1 MKPLQEFFATFDWNA
16 FLQQFLYD
24 SKNPLLFNNGFFV
37 YFFTLFILLFFALR
51 NHHKARRYVFCI
63 FSLYFFYK
71 ASGWFVGLVLVS
83 AVVDFFLSNAIYRE
97 KSQSRKKF
105 LLVLSILFNLGM
117 LFYFKYTDFF
127 IEISNSLFDTNF
139 NPLNLILP
147 IGISFYTFENLSY
160 TVDVYRGEF
169 KPADKFSDYLLFLA
183 FFPKLMMGPIVR
195 AHDFVPQINEPYVI
209 SERDFAK
216 GFFLIISGLIKKLVI
231 SDYITLNMVDYMFDN
246 PALHTGVENLMA
258 VYGYAMVIY
267 CDFSGYS
274 EIAIGIALWL
284 GFKIP
289 PNFMSPYQSLNITE
303 FWRRWHISLSTWL
316 KDYLY
321 IPLGGNRNFSIA
333 SFIFVGGFLVGS
345 FIMGVELFHLSNL
358 WAAVVSAV
366 LLLIFIIPAL
376 ITKKTSGIAANFN
389 LLTTMLLGGFW
400 HGASWN
406 FIIWG
411 AIHGVGLGIH
421 KIWMLLTDKSF
432 AAFNQSRIYKIISG
446 ILTFHFVCF
455 AWIFFKAEDLE
466 IAKEMIYQIFNNFDI
481 SVFGPFYDNYKGVV
495 WMILAAMVLHLIPDN
510 LADKV
515 IARTKTIPMVVY
527 ILVFFLFLILYGYFK
542 SAEQVMPI
550 YLQF

>member
-71 ASGWFVGLVLVS
+71 ASGWFVGLVLIS

-160 TVDVYRGEF
+160 TVDVYREEF
-169 KPADKFSDYLLFLA
+169 KPANKFSDYLLFLA

-321 IPLGGNRNFSIA
+321 IPLGGNRNFSVA

-358 WAAVVSAV
+358 WAAVISAV

-495 WMILAAMVLHLIPDN
+495 WMILVAMVLHLIPDN

>member
-1 MKPLQEFFATFDWNA
+1 MLQNFDWNA
-16 FLQQFLYD
+16 FFQQFLYD

-37 YFFTLFILLFFALR
+37 YFFFFFILFFFLLR
-51 NHHKARRYVFCI
+51 NHHKARRYLFCA

-71 ASGWFVGLVLVS
+71 ASGWFVGLVIIS
-83 AVVDFFLSNAIYRE
+83 AIVDFFLSNAIYRT
-97 KSQSRKKF
+97 KDKVNKKL
-105 LLVLSILFNLGM
+105 LLVLSIVFNLGM

-127 IEISNSLFDTNF
+127 IEISNSLFHTEF

-160 TVDVYRGEF
+160 TIDVYRGEF
-169 KPADKFSDYLLFLA
+169 KPAKKFSDYLLFLA

-195 AHDFVPQINEPYVI
+195 AHDFVPQINQPYRI
-209 SERDFAK
+209 TESEFTK
-216 GFFLIISGLIKKLVI
+216 GFYLIISGLIKKLII
-231 SDYITLNMVDYMFDN
+231 SDYITLNLVDYVFDN
-246 PALHTGVENLMA
+246 PSLYSGVENLMA

-289 PNFMSPYQSLNITE
+289 PNFMSPYQSKNITE

-321 IPLGGNRNFSIA
+321 IPLGGNRKFSVA
-333 SFIFVGGFLVGS
+333 SFIFVGSFLVGA
-345 FIMGVELFHLSNL
+345 FMMCTHLFGLSTL
-358 WAAVVSAV
+358 WASVITAV
-366 LLLIFIIPAL
+366 LLIIFLIPAI
-376 ITKKTSGIAANFN
+376 ITKNTMGIAANFN

-411 AIHGVGLGIH
+411 AIHGIGLGIH
-421 KIWMLLTDKSF
+421 KIWILITGKRLAFMNKST
-432 AAFNQSRIYKIISG
+432 AYKIVMG
-446 ILTFHFVCF
+446 IFTFHFVCF
-455 AWIFFKAEDLE
+455 GWVFFKAEDFETAMTMLNQ
-466 IAKEMIYQIFNNFDI
+466 IAYNFDWTL
-481 SVFGPFYDNYKGVV
+481 FKPFYDNYYAVV
-495 WMILAAMVLHLIPDN
+495 WMIVIAGAFHLIPDN
-510 LADKV
+510 LADRV
-515 IARTKTIPMVVY
+515 IAKMGAIPLVAYIVAFFVFLLVY
-527 ILVFFLFLILYGYFK
+527 GMFK
-542 SAEQVMPI
+542 SSEQVMPI

>member
-1 MKPLQEFFATFDWNA
+1 MLQNFDWNA
-16 FLQQFLYD
+16 FFQQFLYD

-37 YFFTLFILLFFALR
+37 YFFFFFILFFFLLR
-51 NHHKARRYVFCI
+51 NHHKARRYLFCA

-71 ASGWFVGLVLVS
+71 ASGWFVGLVIIS
-83 AVVDFFLSNAIYRE
+83 AIVDFFLSNAIYRT
-97 KSQSRKKF
+97 KDKVNKKL
-105 LLVLSILFNLGM
+105 LLVLSIVFNLGM

-127 IEISNSLFDTNF
+127 IEISNSLFHTEF

-160 TVDVYRGEF
+160 TIDVYRGEF
-169 KPADKFSDYLLFLA
+169 KPAKKFSDYLLFLA

-195 AHDFVPQINEPYVI
+195 AHDFVPQINQPYRI
-209 SERDFAK
+209 TESEFTK
-216 GFFLIISGLIKKLVI
+216 GFYLIISGLIKKLII
-231 SDYITLNMVDYMFDN
+231 SDYITLNLVDYVFDN
-246 PALHTGVENLMA
+246 PSLYSGVENLMA

-289 PNFMSPYQSLNITE
+289 PNFMSPYQSKNITE

-321 IPLGGNRNFSIA
+321 IPLGGNRKFSVA
-333 SFIFVGGFLVGS
+333 SFIFVGSFLVGA
-345 FIMGVELFHLSNL
+345 FMMCTHLFGLSTL
-358 WAAVVSAV
+358 WASVITAV
-366 LLLIFIIPAL
+366 LLIIFLIPAI
-376 ITKKTSGIAANFN
+376 ITKNTMGIAANFN

-411 AIHGVGLGIH
+411 AIHGIGLGIH
-421 KIWMLLTDKSF
+421 KIWMLITGKRLAFMNKST
-432 AAFNQSRIYKIISG
+432 AYKIVMG
-446 ILTFHFVCF
+446 IFTFHFVCF
-455 AWIFFKAEDLE
+455 GWIFFKAEDFETAMTMLNQ
-466 IAKEMIYQIFNNFDI
+466 IAYNFDWTL
-481 SVFGPFYDNYKGVV
+481 FKPFYDNYYAVV
-495 WMILAAMVLHLIPDN
+495 WMIVIAGALHLIPDN
-510 LADKV
+510 LADRV
-515 IARTKTIPMVVY
+515 IAKMGAIPLVAYIVAFFVFLLVY
-527 ILVFFLFLILYGYFK
+527 GMFK
-542 SAEQVMPI
+542 SSEQVMPI

>member
-169 KPADKFSDYLLFLA
+169 KPANKFSDYLLFLA

-366 LLLIFIIPAL
+366 LLLIFIIPAV
-376 ITKKTSGIAANFN
+376 ITRKTSGIAANFN

-432 AAFNQSRIYKIISG
+432 GAFNQSRIYKIISG

-455 AWIFFKAEDLE
+455 AWIFFKAENLE

-495 WMILAAMVLHLIPDN
+495 WMILVAMVLHLIPDN

>member
-169 KPADKFSDYLLFLA
+169 KPANKFSDYLLFLA

-289 PNFMSPYQSLNITE
+289 PNFISPYQSLNITE

-358 WAAVVSAV
+358 WAAVISAV

-421 KIWMLLTDKSF
+421 KIWILLTDKSF
-432 AAFNQSRIYKIISG
+432 ASFNQSRIYKIISG

-495 WMILAAMVLHLIPDN
+495 WMILVAMVLHLIPDN

>member
-37 YFFTLFILLFFALR
+37 YFFALFILLFFALR

-71 ASGWFVGLVLVS
+71 ASGWFVSLVLVS

-97 KSQSRKKF
+97 KSKSKKKF

-169 KPADKFSDYLLFLA
+169 KPANKFSDYLLFLA

-289 PNFMSPYQSLNITE
+289 PNFMSPYQSINITE

-321 IPLGGNRNFSIA
+321 IPLGGNRNFSVA

-358 WAAVVSAV
+358 WAALVSAV

-376 ITKKTSGIAANFN
+376 ITRKTSGIAANFN

-421 KIWMLLTDKSF
+421 KIWMLLTDKSLSSL
-432 AAFNQSRIYKIISG
+432 NQSRIYKIISG

-466 IAKEMIYQIFNNFDI
+466 IAKTMIYQIFNNFDI

>member
-51 NHHKARRYVFCI
+51 NHHKARRYVFCL

-71 ASGWFVGLVLVS
+71 ASGWFVGLVLIS

-97 KSQSRKKF
+97 ESKSKKKF

-169 KPADKFSDYLLFLA
+169 KPANKFSDYLLFLA

-366 LLLIFIIPAL
+366 LLLIFIIPAV
-376 ITKKTSGIAANFN
+376 ITRKTSGIAANFN

>member
-169 KPADKFSDYLLFLA
+169 KPANKFSDYLLFLA

-321 IPLGGNRNFSIA
+321 IPLGGNRNFSVA

-376 ITKKTSGIAANFN
+376 ITRKTSGIAANFN

-432 AAFNQSRIYKIISG
+432 SGFNQSRIYKIISG

-466 IAKEMIYQIFNNFDI
+466 IAKTMIYQIFNNFDI

-495 WMILAAMVLHLIPDN
+495 WMILAAMLLHLIPDN

>member
-1 MKPLQEFFATFDWNA
+1 MQALQDFFTSFDWNA

-24 SKNPLLFNNGFFV
+24 SKNPLLFNHGFFV
-37 YFFTLFILLFFALR
+37 YFFTLFIALFFLLR
-51 NHHKARRYVFCI
+51 NHHQARKYVFCL

-71 ASGWFVGLVLVS
+71 ASGWFVGLVILS
-83 AVVDFFLSNAIYRE
+83 AIVDFYLSNAIYRA
-97 KSQSRKKF
+97 SNQSKKKV
-105 LLVLSILFNLGM
+105 LLIFSIIFNLGI

-127 IEISNSLFDTNF
+127 IEISNNILKTDF

-160 TVDVYRGEF
+160 TIDVYRGEF
-169 KPADKFSDYLLFLA
+169 KPATKFSDYLLFLA

-195 AHDFVPQINEPYVI
+195 ADDFVPQINQPYI
-209 SERDFAK
+209 ITERDFAK
-216 GFFLIISGLIKKLVI
+216 GFYLIISGLIKKLII
-231 SDYITLNMVDYMFDN
+231 SDYITLNLVDYIFDN
-246 PALHTGVENLMA
+246 PALHAGVENLFA

-289 PNFMSPYQSLNITE
+289 PNFMSPYQSTSITE
-303 FWRRWHISLSTWL
+303 FWRRWHISLSSWL

-333 SFIFVGGFLVGS
+333 SFIFVGSFLVGS
-345 FIMGVELFHLSNL
+345 FLMCLHLFNLSYI
-358 WAAVVSAV
+358 WALGITGV
-366 LLLIFIIPAL
+366 LLLIFITPAM
-376 ITKKTSGIAANFN
+376 ITKDSKGIAANFN

-411 AIHGVGLGIH
+411 AIHGIGLGIH
-421 KIWMLLTDKSF
+421 KIWMLS
-432 AAFNQSRIYKIISG
+432 IGKIFSG
-446 ILTFHFVCF
+446 IQENIVYKVIMGLITFHFVCF
-455 AWIFFKAEDLE
+455 AWVFFKAESFDVAMALFHQLF
-466 IAKEMIYQIFNNFDI
+466 YNFDAG
-481 SVFGPFYDNYKGVV
+481 VFLPFYENYKGVLM
-495 WMILAAMVLHLIPDN
+495 MIAVAMVLHLIPDN
-510 LADKV
+510 LIDRILDKV
-515 IARTKTIPMVVY
+515 QVIPMPIYV
-527 ILVFFLFLILYGYFK
+527 IIFFGFLVLYGYFK

>member
-97 KSQSRKKF
+97 KSQSKKKF

-169 KPADKFSDYLLFLA
+169 KPANKFSDYLLFLA

-246 PALHTGVENLMA
+246 PTLHTGVENLMA

-289 PNFMSPYQSLNITE
+289 PNFMSPYQSVNITE

-321 IPLGGNRNFSIA
+321 IPLGGNRNFSAA

-345 FIMGVELFHLSNL
+345 FIMGVELFHLSNF

-366 LLLIFIIPAL
+366 LLLIFIIPAV
-376 ITKKTSGIAANFN
+376 ITRKTSGIAANFN

-466 IAKEMIYQIFNNFDI
+466 IAKTMIYQIFNNFDI

-495 WMILAAMVLHLIPDN
+495 WMILAAMVLHLVPDN

>member
-169 KPADKFSDYLLFLA
+169 KPANKFSDYLLFLA

-321 IPLGGNRNFSIA
+321 IPLGGNRNFSVA
-333 SFIFVGGFLVGS
+333 SFIFVGGFLIGS
-345 FIMGVELFHLSNL
+345 FIMGVKLFHLSNL
-358 WAAVVSAV
+358 WAAVISTV

-455 AWIFFKAEDLE
+455 AWIFFKAENLE

-495 WMILAAMVLHLIPDN
+495 WMILVAMVLHLIPDN

>member
-71 ASGWFVGLVLVS
+71 ASGWFVGLVLIS

-97 KSQSRKKF
+97 KSQSKKKF

-169 KPADKFSDYLLFLA
+169 KPANKFSDYLLFLA

-321 IPLGGNRNFSIA
+321 IPLGGNRNFSVA

-421 KIWMLLTDKSF
+421 KIWMLLTDKSLSSL
-432 AAFNQSRIYKIISG
+432 NQNRIYKIISG

-466 IAKEMIYQIFNNFDI
+466 IAKTMIYQIFNNFDI

>member
-1 MKPLQEFFATFDWNA
+1 MKPLQEFFGTFDWNA

-51 NHHKARRYVFCI
+51 NHHKARRYVFCL

-71 ASGWFVGLVLVS
+71 ASGWFVGLVLIS

-321 IPLGGNRNFSIA
+321 IPLGGNRNFSVA
-333 SFIFVGGFLVGS
+333 SFIFVGGFLIGS
-345 FIMGVELFHLSNL
+345 FIMGVKLFHLSNL
-358 WAAVVSAV
+358 WAAVISAV

-495 WMILAAMVLHLIPDN
+495 WMILVAMVLHLIPDN

>member
-97 KSQSRKKF
+97 KSQSKKKF

-169 KPADKFSDYLLFLA
+169 KPANKFSDYLLFLA

-321 IPLGGNRNFSIA
+321 IPLGGNRNFSVA

-376 ITKKTSGIAANFN
+376 ITRKTSGIAANFN

-421 KIWMLLTDKSF
+421 KIWMLLTDKSLSSL
-432 AAFNQSRIYKIISG
+432 NQSRIYKIISG

-495 WMILAAMVLHLIPDN
+495 WMILVAMILHLIPDN

>member
-51 NHHKARRYVFCI
+51 NHHKARRYVFCL

-169 KPADKFSDYLLFLA
+169 KPANKFSDYLLFLA

-321 IPLGGNRNFSIA
+321 IPLGGNRNFSVA

-376 ITKKTSGIAANFN
+376 ITRKTSGIAANFN

-421 KIWMLLTDKSF
+421 KIWMLLTDKSL

-466 IAKEMIYQIFNNFDI
+466 IAKTMIYQIFNNFDI

-515 IARTKTIPMVVY
+515 ITRTKTIPMVVY

>member
-71 ASGWFVGLVLVS
+71 ASGWFVGLVLIS

-289 PNFMSPYQSLNITE
+289 PNFMSPYQSINITE

-321 IPLGGNRNFSIA
+321 IPLGGNRNFSVA

-358 WAAVVSAV
+358 WAALVSAV

-376 ITKKTSGIAANFN
+376 ITRKNSGIAANFN

-421 KIWMLLTDKSF
+421 KIWMLLTDKSLSSL
-432 AAFNQSRIYKIISG
+432 NQSRIYKIISG

-466 IAKEMIYQIFNNFDI
+466 IAKTMIYQIFNNFDI

-495 WMILAAMVLHLIPDN
+495 WMILAAMVLHLVPDN

>member
-321 IPLGGNRNFSIA
+321 IPLGGNRNFSVA

-376 ITKKTSGIAANFN
+376 ITRKTSGIAANFN

>member
-51 NHHKARRYVFCI
+51 NHHKARRYVFCL

-97 KSQSRKKF
+97 KSKSKKKF
-105 LLVLSILFNLGM
+105 LLFLSILFNLGM

-169 KPADKFSDYLLFLA
+169 KPANKFSDYLLFLA

-321 IPLGGNRNFSIA
+321 IPLGGNRNFSVA

-376 ITKKTSGIAANFN
+376 ITRKTSGIAANFN

-421 KIWMLLTDKSF
+421 KIWMLLTDKSLSSL
-432 AAFNQSRIYKIISG
+432 NQSRIYKIISG

-466 IAKEMIYQIFNNFDI
+466 IAKTMIYQIFNNFDI

>member
-71 ASGWFVGLVLVS
+71 ASGWFVGLVLIS

-97 KSQSRKKF
+97 ESKSKKKF

-169 KPADKFSDYLLFLA
+169 KPANKFSDYLLFLA

-321 IPLGGNRNFSIA
+321 IPLGGNRNFSVA

-376 ITKKTSGIAANFN
+376 ITRKTSGIAANFN

-421 KIWMLLTDKSF
+421 KIWMLLTDKSL

-466 IAKEMIYQIFNNFDI
+466 IAKTMIYQIFNNFDI

-495 WMILAAMVLHLIPDN
+495 WMILAAMVLHLVPDN

>member
-289 PNFMSPYQSLNITE
+289 PNFMSPYQSINITE

-321 IPLGGNRNFSIA
+321 IPLGGNRNFSVA

-358 WAAVVSAV
+358 WAALVSAV

-376 ITKKTSGIAANFN
+376 ITRKNSGIAANFN

-466 IAKEMIYQIFNNFDI
+466 IAKTMIYQIFNNFDI

-495 WMILAAMVLHLIPDN
+495 WMILAAMVLHLVPDN